1 MEHPIRNRS
10 SLVHAKLER
19 ALYPIALRLLKTER
33 RNTSNKALSIA
44 LLAAVG
50 ITLLTYTFPVFADYA
65 LVATFIVAAA
75 SVLFAA
81 RKEKAHTLDYIV
93 TARAIETLNPDLKQ
107 SLVTAVELQLEGK
120 TDFFAEQVTRKAL
133 ASPTSKNWE
142 AAGKKSSL
150 ISRIRYIG
158 TMAGILLCML
168 ATLRINDRSIIKENL
183 ESNDPL
189 LAATKLLVEPGDA
202 EVERGSSIVVT
213 ARFDGP
219 LPQDVNLTLIGES
232 GDRQSIAMAR
242 SLSDPVFAYSVRN
255 IEGPLRYTISYS
267 DQSSES
273 YRISTYELPDLL
285 QADATLQFPE
295 YTGWQDRT
303 IEDTLRISAV
313 EGTELRYLFNANKPI
328 SSAYL
333 IDKQGNRRDLLNSE
347 GRANQFELKSTLSK
361 SDTYT
366 LHLVDAAGRSNAY
379 PPEVRIETI
388 LNERPR
394 LRLDAPKGDQRF
406 TPLEE
411 VVFLG
416 TASDD
421 FGLLD
426 YGISYVLPAQEEES
440 LSLTPEDYAPE
451 PATEQLRHLLE
462 LENLNLEAKDTMSWY
477 LWAKDFGPD
486 GTIRHT
492 TSDLYFADIRSFD
505 EIFREQDQGGG
516 GQGQA
521 ENQGLELLDKQRR
534 IVISLF
540 RIKNDA
546 TTAEGVV
553 EDIDVLQRSQV
564 EALKELQQL
573 IPRLEEASAV
583 QHAMDAQ
590 RFMEGA
596 DLGLSNAVDLPSL
609 EPLDLAWS
617 DAQNAYDKLVKL
629 SDDEFNVSRSPNQQ
643 SGSGGGASRSQ
654 AQVNE
659 LDFRQEDSRYETAS
673 EAQALSS
680 PEDRKNLELIAKLN
694 ELSRRQDDLN
704 ERLQDM
710 QSDLANAET
719 EEERER
725 IARELKRLEEEQR
738 QMLADADDAIQQAG
752 NRSNAR
758 QARQQLE
765 EARENMREASEQLEE
780 GQVSQA
786 LASGTRA
793 QDTLEKTREQMREAN
808 SSEFS
813 EAMRNA
819 RLRARELAE
828 TQAELEEELSNRGN
842 GEQQTLDG
850 NSNSEELVERVEAQS
865 ESLDTLLEDVR
876 EIAEDAENVEPGLFR
891 ELYQVIRDSNG
902 SRFEER
908 YDNSLQYLRQG
919 FLDEARTEQQ
929 GLTDDLQGLSEAVD
943 QAAEGILGSEGAT
956 MEFAQSEIESLSQQL
971 NEEREQSEPSSG
983 QQAGNGGNN
992 RMGNS
997 NASRLQEA
1005 LSGLGESN
1013 DAPLTGGDFGEW
1025 IERLSTVEAL
1035 LEEPSVRAR
1044 VSEARETAES
1054 MRRDFKRHG
1063 KLPQWDAIEGEIAVP
1078 LNEVSS
1084 WLQNELERIVNPDTL
1099 QSIDRDPVPE
1109 DYDSIVQRYY
1119 ESLGND

>member
-1 MEHPIRNRS
+1 MKHPIRNRS
-10 SLVHAKLER
+10 TLVHSKLER
-19 ALYPIALRLLKTER
+19 ALYPIALRLLKTNR
-33 RNTSNKALSIA
+33 RCLRNRALLFA
-44 LLAAVG
+44 LLATVG
-50 ITLLTYTFPVFADYA
+50 IAVLTYLFPAFSDYA
-65 LVATFIVAAA
+65 LIVTFIVATA
-75 SVLFAA
+75 SVLVAA
-81 RKEKAHTLDYIV
+81 RKEKGLTLDYIT
-93 TARAIETLNPDLKQ
+93 TARTIERQSPALKQ
-107 SLVTAVELQLEGK
+107 SLVTAVELQLAGK
-120 TDFFAEQVTRKAL
+120 TDFFTEQVTQKAL
-133 ASPTSKNWE
+133 ASPTSIHWD
-142 AAGKKSSL
+142 AAGKKAAL
-150 ISRIRYIG
+150 LSRLRYFG
-158 TMAGILLCML
+158 TMSGILLCML
-168 ATLRINDRSIIKENL
+168 AILRINESSVTEESG
-183 ESNDPL
+183 ESNEPL
-189 LAATKLLVEPGDA
+189 LTSTELIVEPGDTT
-202 EVERGSSIVVT
+202 VERGSSIVVT
-213 ARFDGP
+213 ARFEGP
-219 LPQDVNLTLIGES
+219 LPQDVNLTLIGDS
-232 GDRQSIAMAR
+232 GTRQSVAMGR
-242 SLSDPVFAYSVRN
+242 SLSDPVFAFSVRN
-255 IEGPLRYTISYS
+255 IEEPIRYSISYS
-267 DQSSES
+267 ERTSES
-273 YRISTYELPDLL
+273 YRISTYDLPALQ
-285 QADATLQFPE
+285 QADATLRFPE
-295 YTGWQDRT
+295 YTGWEDRT

-313 EGTELRYLFNANKPI
+313 EGTELSYQFFANKAI

-333 IDKQGNRRDLLNSE
+333 LDRNGNRKDLEVTASLTT
-347 GRANQFELKSTLSK
+347 QFELNSILSK
-361 SDTYT
+361 SETYT
-366 LHLVDAAGRSNAY
+366 LHLVDEDGRSNAY

-394 LRLDAPKGDQRF
+394 LRLESPKGDQRF
-406 TPLEE
+406 TTLEE
-411 VVFLG
+411 VVVSG

-426 YGISYVLPAQEEES
+426 YGISFVLPTEEEES
-440 LSLTPEDYAPE
+440 LSLAPEDYAPE
-451 PATEQLRHLLE
+451 PASEKLSYLLE
-462 LENLNLEAKDTMSWY
+462 LETLNLEAKDTMSWY

-486 GTIRHT
+486 GKIRHT
-492 TSDLYFADIRSFD
+492 SSDLYFADIRSFD

-521 ENQGLELLDKQRR
+521 ENQGLELLEKQRR

-546 TTAEGVV
+546 TTAEGAV

-564 EALKELQQL
+564 EALEELQQL
-573 IPRLEEASAV
+573 IPRLEEASAL
-583 QHAMDAQ
+583 QHAKDAQ

-596 DLGLSNAVDLPSL
+596 DLGLTNAVDLPSL
-609 EPLDLAWS
+609 EPLNLAWS
-617 DAQNAYDKLVKL
+617 DANNAYDKLVKL

-643 SGSGGGASRSQ
+643 SGSGGGASRNQSQ
-654 AQVNE
+654 INE

-680 PEDRKNLELIAKLN
+680 PEDRQNLELIAKLN

-710 QSDLANAET
+710 QSELANAQT

-738 QMLADADDAIQQAG
+738 QMLADADEAIQQAG
-752 NRSNAR
+752 NRSSAR

-765 EARENMREASEQLEE
+765 EARENMRNASEQLDE

-813 EAMRNA
+813 DAMRNA
-819 RLRARELAE
+819 RTRARELAE
-828 TQAELEEELSNRGN
+828 TQAELDEELSNQGD
-842 GEQQTLDG
+842 EAQQTLDG
-850 NSNSEELVERVEAQS
+850 NSDNDELVERVEAQS
-865 ESLDTLLEDVR
+865 EKLDTLLDDVR
-876 EIAEDAENVEPGLFR
+876 KIAEDAENVEPGLFR

-919 FLDEARTEQQ
+919 FLNEAEEEQQ
-929 GLTDDLQGLSEAVD
+929 GLTDDLQRLSEAVD

-956 MEFAQSEIESLSQQL
+956 MEFAQSEIESLNQQL
-971 NEEREQSEPSSG
+971 SEEREQSESNSG
-983 QQAGNGGNN
+983 QQAGNGGDNPS
-992 RMGNS
+992 GPS
-997 NASRLQEA
+997 NANRLREA
-1005 LSGLGESN
+1005 LSGIGQAN
-1013 DAPLTGGDFGEW
+1013 NAPLTGGNFSEW

-1044 VSEARETAES
+1044 VSEARETAEA

-1063 KLPQWDAIEGEIAVP
+1063 KLPQWDSIQGEIGTP
-1078 LNEVSS
+1078 LNEVSF
-1084 WLQNELERIVNPDTL
+1084 WLQSELERIVNPDTL

-1109 DYDSIVQRYY
+1109 DYDRIVQRYY